1 MKTETISARPRLA
14 ERRTNLTGISFA
26 LVMFATMPLAH
37 AAADGPG
44 VSPTLCVTDR
54 MYLNGQAIPL
64 PQGYDRMVTEKLSKV
79 GYRPAP
85 CSTAQIRLSLE
96 FRMTGRS
103 EKDAQVN
110 ISIDGA
116 NGSRVGSYRTQI
128 SGRQFESDHAKMV
141 ESMALALG
149 GVMVEIDPDYPRRL
163 LKSMRPEQG
172 KVR

>member
-1 MKTETISARPRLA
+1 MGL
-14 ERRTNLTGISFA
+14 SFA
-26 LVMFATMPLAH
+26 LVMCATMPLAH
-37 AAADGPG
+37 AATDDPK

-64 PQGYDRMVTEKLSKV
+64 PQGYDRMMTEKLAKI

-110 ISIDGA
+110 ISFDGR

-128 SGRQFESDHAKMV
+128 SGQQFESDHTEMTQ
-141 ESMALALG
+141 SITLG
-149 GVMVEIDPDYPRRL
+149 LGSVMVKIDPDYPRRL
-163 LKSMRPEQG
+163 LKSIRPEQG
-172 KVR
+172 RVR